1 MPDRTSWL
9 NRTLRGPRPTRL
21 ALVLARHEGIAW
33 AGAAGLLLLT
43 TWVVQR
49 AALTP
54 SWVTYLG
61 YLTVGIIGGR
71 EPMRHLIAGLRRGTL
86 LLDIDFLMVV
96 AAIGA
101 ASVGAWAEG
110 AFLLFLFALA
120 NALEEYALDRARSA
134 IRALAELAPSRARVM
149 RHGQEVE
156 VPVEQVAIGDLVVVR
171 PAERITADGIIREG
185 HSAVNQAPITGES
198 VPVDKEPGDEVFA
211 GTVNG
216 EGALIIAATRAA
228 GDRTLDRVIR
238 LVEEAQTAKAPT
250 QRATEKFERIF
261 VPLIIIADILLII
274 LPPLL
279 GDVLWSDSL
288 YRGMTVLVAG
298 SPCALALG
306 APAAMLAGIAQAARH
321 GVLVK
326 GGVHL
331 ETLAQAKAV
340 AFDKT
345 GTLTRGRPEV
355 TDMVPMRDVAV
366 EELLGTAAA
375 VEARS
380 QHPLAQS
387 VVRRAKAE
395 ALTIPA
401 AGELQSITARGVRAE
416 VGGEMVSIG
425 SPRLWEGEGEALPTE
440 IAAAR
445 ADLAAR
451 GRSVMI
457 VRHGARWLGVL
468 GLSDPP
474 RASVPPTLAALRQL
488 GLGPLVMLT
497 GDHQGVGDAVGREVG
512 VDEVLAD
519 LMPEDKVAAIHRL
532 RERHGGV
539 IMVGDGV
546 NDAPALAAAS
556 VGIAMGGAGTAAA
569 LETADAALMGDDLA
583 RLPFAIGLAR
593 ATRRIV
599 HQNLVIAGGAMAALL
614 VMAALGILP
623 IGPAVLGHEGSTIV
637 VILNALRL
645 LAFRETPLPGLA

>member
-1 MPDRTSWL
+1 MLDRTSWL
-9 NRTLRGPRPTRL
+9 NRTLLAPRPTRL
-21 ALVLARHEGIAW
+21 AALLARHEGIAW
-33 AGAAGLLLLT
+33 ASAAGLLLLT
-43 TWVVQR
+43 TWI
-49 AALTP
+49 AARSLQFP
-54 SWVTYLG
+54 PWVALVG
-61 YLTVGIIGGR
+61 YGAVGVIGGR
-71 EPMRHLIAGLRRGTL
+71 EPARHLLGGLRRGVL

-134 IRALAELAPSRARVM
+134 IRALSELAPSHARILQD
-149 RHGQEVE
+149 GQEVE
-156 VPVEQVAIGDLVVVR
+156 VPVEQVRVGDVVVIR
-171 PAERITADGIIREG
+171 PAERIPADGTVTSG
-185 HSAVNQAPITGES
+185 HSAVDQAPITGES
-198 VPVDKEPGDEVFA
+198 VPVEKEPGDEVFA

-216 EGALIIAATRAA
+216 EGALLIAATRAV
-228 GDRTLDRVIR
+228 GDRTLDRVVR
-238 LVEEAQTAKAPT
+238 LVEEAQAAKAPT

-261 VPLIIIADILLII
+261 VPLVIVADILLIV

-279 GDVLWSDSL
+279 GPMSWSASL
-288 YRGMTVLVAG
+288 YRGMTVLVAA

-321 GVLVK
+321 GILIK

-331 ETLAQAKAV
+331 AALAQVRAV

-345 GTLTRGRPEV
+345 GTLTRGRPEL
-355 TDMVPMRDVAV
+355 TDIAPMAGVAAG
-366 EELLGTAAA
+366 ELLRIAAA

-387 VVRRAKAE
+387 VVRRAKADQLVLPE
-395 ALTIPA
+395 
-401 AGELQSITARGVRAE
+401 AGELQSVTARGVRSVVAGAP
-416 VGGEMVSIG
+416 VAIG
-425 SPRLWEGEGEALPTE
+425 SARLWTDDGFALPDAVQ
-440 IAAAR
+440 AAV
-445 ADLAAR
+445 DDFAAR

-457 VRHGARWLGVL
+457 VRQGDRWLGVL
-468 GLSDPP
+468 GLLDPP
-474 RASVPPTLAALRQL
+474 RASVLPTLRALRKL

-497 GDHQGVGDAVGREVG
+497 GDHRGVGDAVGGEVG

-519 LMPEDKVAAIHRL
+519 LMPEDKVVAIHRL
-532 RERHGGV
+532 RETHGSV
-539 IMVGDGV
+539 LMVGDGV
-546 NDAPALAAAS
+546 NDAPALAAAT

-583 RLPFAIGLAR
+583 RLPYAIGLAR
-593 ATRRIV
+593 ATQRIV
-599 HQNLVIAGGAMAALL
+599 RQNLAIAAGAMAILL
-614 VMAALGILP
+614 VLAAVGVLS

-645 LAFRETPLPGLA
+645 LGYREQPLWAG